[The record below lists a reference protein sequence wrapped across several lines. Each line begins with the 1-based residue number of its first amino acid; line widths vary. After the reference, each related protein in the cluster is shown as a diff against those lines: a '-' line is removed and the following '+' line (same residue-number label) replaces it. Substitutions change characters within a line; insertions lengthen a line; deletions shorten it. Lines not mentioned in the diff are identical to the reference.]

1 MDELR
6 RLSAWTTAFNID
18 KNLSKIQEV
27 MQSVS
32 HIKED
37 RMKIYWY
44 KQGYFLMTQD
54 VPDKNASFTLEDVV
68 PRTFAARGEM
78 VEAKKLNSP
87 ELYKFATMKY
97 QDCKAFMDNAKKN
110 QIDDFLDNLMIIKK
124 APPYRARKE
133 FSADD
138 WEIIYLQ
145 YQKYLNDIAP
155 KYKKYSG
162 YGDDPRIHAF
172 KNKIKDLE
180 K

>member
-1 MDELR
+1 MDELQ

-32 HIKED
+32 HIKEEYI
-37 RMKIYWY
+37 KNYWY

-54 VPDKNASFTLEDVV
+54 VPDPHASFTLEDVT

-78 VEAKKLNSP
+78 IEAKKLNSP
-87 ELYKFATMKY
+87 ALYKFATMKY
-97 QDCKAFMDNAKKN
+97 QDCKIFMNNSKKG
-110 QIDDFLDNLMIIKK
+110 QIGEFLDNLMIIKK
-124 APPYRARKE
+124 TPPYRARKE
-133 FSADD
+133 FSAND

-172 KNKIKDLE
+172 RDKIKNLE
-180 K
+180 

>member
-1 MDELR
+1 MDELK
-6 RLSAWTTAFNID
+6 RLQAWTTAFNID

-37 RMKIYWY
+37 YIKIYWY
-44 KQGYFLMTQD
+44 KQGYFLMTQE
-54 VPDKNASFTLEDVV
+54 VPDAHASFTLENVV

-78 VEAKKLNSP
+78 AEAKNLNSP

-97 QDCKAFMDNAKKN
+97 QDCKAFMSNAKKG
-110 QIDDFLDNLMIIKK
+110 QIGEFLDNLMIIQKV
-124 APPYRARKE
+124 PPYRARKE
-133 FSADD
+133 FSVGD
-138 WEIIYLQ
+138 WERIYMQ

-162 YGDDPRIHAF
+162 YGDDPQQDQ
-172 KNKIKDLE
+172 KP
-180 K
+180 